1 LVGVDL
7 SGGDSLVNNPTIL
20 INNLKKGKV
29 MRELTMTEVEVV
41 SGGYSIIPEF
51 PTSLGLVGGMATL
64 LTGAGYIIAV
74 AGTNLALGLNEAL
87 GIATPRPF

>member
-1 LVGVDL
+1 
-7 SGGDSLVNNPTIL
+7 
-20 INNLKKGKV
+20 
-29 MRELTMTEVEVV
+29 
-41 SGGYSIIPEF
+41 
-51 PTSLGLVGGMATL
+51 LGLVGGIATI